1 MASPSSGRRAYDR
14 RAQYGAFAAYVV
26 AITGVIAGL
35 LSAII
40 WMVDPVGFSN
50 LRMVVAESTA
60 PAGRVINA
68 GTGSISSVD
77 DTIAAW
83 WNAGSQNRQLRE
95 DLTAARR
102 ELIRARGLEAENQQL
117 RTLLGLSRGE
127 VRPIAIGR
135 ILSSSAT
142 STRRYAVLDAGY
154 ADGVRTG
161 QPVRAADGLIGRTLE
176 VGPSVSRIQLITDRK
191 NVVPARRGRDGLAVV
206 ISGRGDDLLEVR
218 PLNSAGN
225 PLKVGDVLLAS
236 GVGGLYQPRTPVALV
251 VRLTSD
257 GALARPMADP
267 WRADAVIVEP
277 ASAANLDDPPPST
290 EDGSSDEAG
299 NGGGAA
305 R

>member
-1 MASPSSGRRAYDR
+1 MASSSSGRRAYDR

-50 LRMVVAESTA
+50 LRMVVAEATA
-60 PAGRVINA
+60 PVGRVINA
-68 GTGSISSVD
+68 GTSSVSAVD
-77 DTIAAW
+77 DNIAAW
-83 WNAGSQNRQLRE
+83 WNAGSQNRQLRQE
-95 DLTAARR
+95 LTAARR
-102 ELIRARGLEAENQQL
+102 ELIRARGLEAENRQLQQ
-117 RTLLGLSRGE
+117 LLGLTRGD
-127 VRPIAIGR
+127 VRPVAIGR
-135 ILSSSAT
+135 LLSTSAT
-142 STRRYAVLDAGY
+142 STHRYAILDAGF

-161 QPVRAADGLIGRTLE
+161 QPVRAAAGLIGRTLE

-206 ISGRGDDLLEVR
+206 VSGRGDDLLEVR
-218 PLNSAGN
+218 PLNAAGN

-251 VRLTSD
+251 VQLTHD

-277 ASAANLDDPPPST
+277 ASAANLDEPPPPT
-290 EDGSSDEAG
+290 EQSPEAG
-299 NGGGAA
+299 NGGGATP
-305 R
+305 